1 MKRSLSFDEIYLN
14 SKRGKYWTKK
24 WLSEGM
30 AKGLA
35 RGLARGEARG
45 IAKGEARGMSRG
57 GAEKAEAIAK
67 NMKSGGMSDK
77 LISKYT
83 GLSLA
88 KVKKL

>member
-14 SKRGKYWTKK
+14 STRGKVFIKK
-24 WLSEGM
+24 REAKARAVGM
-30 AKGLA
+30 T
-35 RGLARGEARG
+35 RGLARG
-45 IAKGEARGMSRG
+45 ISKGEAG
-57 GAEKAEAIAK
+57 KAKAIAK

-88 KVKKL
+88 KVKKI

>member
-35 RGLARGEARG
+35 RGLAR
-45 IAKGEARGMSRG
+45 GEARGMSRG